1 MERQKILI
9 ISADRLQ
16 AKFILDCL
24 VDAGYEAWVVEM
36 EGNPIE
42 MIQKVNPDM
51 VILDW
56 GRQPDRGLKLIRTIR
71 EADRS
76 GNLSIL
82 VSRADLQEQEILASL
97 EAGADI
103 SLRESFHPRVFLARV
118 NSIFKRAY
126 HGQATDPPGR

>member
-56 GRQPDRGLKLIRTIR
+56 GRQPDRGLKLICSIR

-82 VSRADLQEQEILASL
+82 VSIGRSAGAGDPGLVGGRGGYQPEGKLPSQGIPGQGEFDLQ
-97 EAGADI
+97 AGV
-103 SLRESFHPRVFLARV
+103 PR
-118 NSIFKRAY
+118 SS
-126 HGQATDPPGR
+126 D